1 MSDGMTSL
9 PLGALPLA
17 EAGGSFWFPPQASE
31 FSAGIDFTYDFILW
45 LCIVFFVGICG
56 FTAYFSIKYRK
67 RPGHKEEITATH
79 NTRLELAWSI
89 IPLFFLMAIFGI
101 STYWYLIIMTPPTED
116 ITEIEVR
123 AQQWNWN
130 FSYDE
135 KPLDARYD
143 TPNLHVIK
151 DRNYQLIM
159 TTPDSDVLHSLFI
172 PAFRVKQDCVPGRY
186 NKLWFKPTMT
196 HVEAGATKANG
207 EPEDGFMLYCTEY
220 CGKDHSVM
228 RARVLVHETEAEWA
242 AAIKLEGDLRLKQP
256 LERGQILYE
265 RNCKSCH
272 SLDGSRVIGPS
283 FKGLWGKEE
292 PLQGGGT
299 AKVDENYVR
308 ESLIT
313 PAAKIV
319 DGYPNQMTPFAW
331 GDQTDSNV
339 EGIIELLKS
348 LKE

>member
-1 MSDGMTSL
+1 MSDGMIS
-9 PLGALPLA
+9 LPLA

-31 FSAGIDFTYDFILW
+31 FAGGVDFTYDFILW

-67 RPGHKEEITATH
+67 RPGHKEEITVTH

-123 AQQWNWN
+123 AQQWSWN

-135 KPLDARYD
+135 KPLDQPYE
-143 TPNLHVIK
+143 TPNLHVIL
-151 DRNYQLIM
+151 DHNYQLIM

-186 NKLWFKPTMT
+186 NKLWFKPTMLS
-196 HVEAGATKANG
+196 
-207 EPEDGFMLYCTEY
+207 PEEGFALYCTEY
-220 CGKDHSVM
+220 CGLDHSRM
-228 RARVLVHETEAEWA
+228 LARVHVHPDAASWA
-242 AAIKLEGDLRLKQP
+242 AAIKVEGDLPPKPP
-256 LERGQILYE
+256 LERGRILYE

-272 SLDGSRVIGPS
+272 SIDGSKVIGPS
-283 FKGLWGKEE
+283 FKNLWGKEE
-292 PLQGGGT
+292 TVMVGGEEKT
-299 AKVDENYVR
+299 VTVDENYVR
-308 ESLIT
+308 ESLIN
-313 PAAKIV
+313 PSAKIV
-319 DGYPNQMTPFAW
+319 KDYPNQMTPFAW
-331 GDQTDSNV
+331 GNNTDSYV
-339 EGIIELLKS
+339 EGIIAYLKS

>member
-1 MSDGMTSL
+1 MSDGVMS
-9 PLGALPLA
+9 LPLA

-31 FSAGIDFTYDFILW
+31 FAPGIDFTYDFILW

-56 FTAYFSIKYRK
+56 FTAYFAVKYRK
-67 RPGHKEEITATH
+67 RPGHKEQITSTH

-101 STYWYLIIMTPPTED
+101 STYWYLQIVTPPTEE

-135 KPLDARYD
+135 KPLDQPYE
-143 TPNLHVIK
+143 TPNLHVILN
-151 DRNYQLIM
+151 RNYQLLM

-196 HVEAGATKANG
+196 HTEAGAN
-207 EPEDGFMLYCTEY
+207 EGFMLYCTEY
-220 CGKDHSVM
+220 CGQDHSQM
-228 RARVLVHETEAEWA
+228 LARVFVWTNEAEWA
-242 AAIKLEGDLRLKQP
+242 AAIKKEGDLGPKVP
-256 LERGQILYE
+256 VERGRILYE

-272 SLDGSRVIGPS
+272 SIDGSRVIGPS
-283 FKGLWGKEE
+283 FKNLWGKEE
-292 PLQGGGT
+292 TLQDGT
-299 AKVDENYVR
+299 VVTVDENYVR
-308 ESLIT
+308 ESLEK

-319 DGYPNQMTPFAW
+319 AGYPNQMTPFSW
-331 GDQTDSNV
+331 GPNTDSYL
-339 EGIIELLKS
+339 EGIYAYLKS

>member
-1 MSDGMTSL
+1 MSDGMIS
-9 PLGALPLA
+9 LPLA

-31 FSAGIDFTYDFILW
+31 FAAGVDFTYDFILW

-67 RPGHKEEITATH
+67 RPGHKEEITVTH

-123 AQQWNWN
+123 AQQWSWN

-135 KPLDARYD
+135 KPLDQPYE
-143 TPNLHVIK
+143 TPNLHVILN
-151 DRNYQLIM
+151 RNYQLIM

-196 HVEAGATKANG
+196 HTEAGCD
-207 EPEDGFMLYCTEY
+207 EGFMLYCTEY
-220 CGKDHSVM
+220 CGQDHSRM
-228 RARVLVHETEAEWA
+228 LARVFVYETEADWA
-242 AAIKLEGDLRLKQP
+242 AGVKKEGDIWDPDKVKP
-256 LERGQILYE
+256 VDRGRILYE

-272 SLDGSRVIGPS
+272 STDGSKVIGPS
-283 FKGLWGKEE
+283 FKGIWGKEE
-292 PLQGGGT
+292 TVIVGGEEQT
-299 AKVDENYVR
+299 VTVDENYVR
-308 ESLIT
+308 ESLIN
-313 PAAKIV
+313 PAAKV
-319 DGYPNQMTPFAW
+319 VKDYPNQMTPFAF
-331 GDQTDSNV
+331 GANTDSAV
-339 EGIIELLKS
+339 DGIVAYLKS